1 MKTEIKLK
9 QAEVVPIIP
18 QSEPTEGK
26 RWSYSFVY
34 FLEDLRNIYRLYDEN
49 DIDSIPTLLKI
60 CEEKGVKS
68 WSGKEWNLRNLLEQ
82 VNALKNFKLLETDGS
97 KVLKPGLF
105 SATTSETNLSDAE
118 LVVFKEIYLSYF
130 RFVEF
135 HKLMVRDSADI
146 TEDTMLRHSVPI
158 MYYMQENRFT
168 NRYILSLEPE
178 LDIAAIPEEH
188 ADMMR
193 FWDVYVKWGTS
204 LNLVRKYPLKPFGIT
219 TSPNVKGLGI
229 AYFYQR
235 MPEAFSIFDYMNEEM
250 EGSYLYIPD
259 IVYSVMTKLRYS
271 VEDIIAKIAEE
282 SIIRSNV
289 YRAQSTSAIFINE
302 RESFLFPKI
311 GNTYITH
318 LLKL

>member
-9 QAEVVPIIP
+9 RAEVVPIIP
-18 QSEPTEGK
+18 QKESNEGK

-34 FLEDLRNIYRLYDEN
+34 FLEDLRNVYRLYDEN

-60 CEEKGVKS
+60 CKEKEVKS
-68 WSGKEWNLRNLLEQ
+68 WSGKEWTLRNLLEL
-82 VNALKNFKLLETDGS
+82 VNALKNFGLLEMEGD
-97 KVLKPGLF
+97 KVAKPGLF
-105 SATTSETNLSDAE
+105 SETVSESPLSVLE
-118 LVVFKEIYLSYF
+118 LEVFKDIYFSYF

-135 HKLMVRDSADI
+135 HKLMMTAPVAISL
-146 TEDTMLRHSVPI
+146 ESMMGKSSPI
-158 MYYMQENRFT
+158 IYYMQDARFT

-178 LDIAAIPEEH
+178 LNIVGIPDEH

-193 FWDVYVKWGTS
+193 FWDVYVKWGTR
-204 LNLVRKYPLKPFGIT
+204 LNILRKYPLKPFGVT
-219 TSPNVKGLGI
+219 TSPNVNGLGI
-229 AYFYQR
+229 AYIYAK
-235 MPEAFSIFDYMNEEM
+235 MPESFSVFDYILESI

-259 IVYSVMTKLRYS
+259 IVYALMISMRYS
-271 VEDIIAKIAEE
+271 IEDIIAKIAEE
-282 SIIRSNV
+282 SVTRSDI

-302 RESFLFPKI
+302 KESFLFPKI

>member
-18 QSEPTEGK
+18 QREPIEGK

-82 VNALKNFKLLETDGS
+82 VNALKNFKLLETESG
-97 KVLKPGLF
+97 KVSKPGLF
-105 SATTSETNLSDAE
+105 SVTTPDSPLTEPE
-118 LVVFKEIYLSYF
+118 LALFKAIYFSYF

-135 HKLMVRDSADI
+135 HKLMAKGCADI
-146 TEDTMLRHSVPI
+146 TEDNMSRHSVPI
-158 MYYMQENRFT
+158 IYYMQDARFT
-168 NRYILSLEPE
+168 NRYILSLEPA
-178 LDIAAIPEEH
+178 LSIAGIPDEH

-204 LNLVRKYPLKPFGIT
+204 LNLLRKYPIKPFGIT

-229 AYFYQR
+229 AYFYQK
-235 MPEAFSIFDYMNEEM
+235 MPDEFSVFDYMKEAM

-282 SIIRSNV
+282 SVARSET

-302 RESFLFPKI
+302 KENFLFPKI

-318 LLKL
+318 LIKL

>member
-9 QAEVVPIIP
+9 QAAVVPIIP

-26 RWSYSFVY
+26 KWSYSFVY
-34 FLEDLRNIYRLYDEN
+34 YLEDLRNIYRLYDEN
-49 DIDSIPTLLKI
+49 DIDTIPALLKI
-60 CEEKGVKS
+60 CKEKAVKS

-82 VNALKNFKLLETDGS
+82 VNALKNFRLLEKEGG
-97 KVLKPGLF
+97 KVVRPGLF
-105 SATTSETNLSDAE
+105 SATNPDSPLSEPE
-118 LVVFKEIYLSYF
+118 LAVFKEIYFSYF

-135 HKLMVRDSADI
+135 HKLMAKDSDVI
-146 TEDTMLRHSVPI
+146 TEDSMSRNSRPI
-158 MYYMQENRFT
+158 MYYMQDNRFT

-178 LDIAAIPEEH
+178 LTIAGITDEH

-193 FWDVYVKWGTS
+193 FWDVYVKWGIS
-204 LNLVRKYPLKPFGIT
+204 LNLLRKYSIKPFGIT
-219 TSPNVKGLGI
+219 TSPNVKGLGM
-229 AYFYQR
+229 AYIYNR
-235 MPEAFSIFDYMNEEM
+235 MPETFSIFDYMSEVM

-259 IVYSVMTKLRYS
+259 IVYAVMTDRRYA
-271 VEDIIAKIAEE
+271 VEEIIAKIAEE
-282 SIIRSNV
+282 CVERSDV

-302 RESFLFPKI
+302 KEDFLFPKI

>member
-9 QAEVVPIIP
+9 QAEVVPVIP

-26 RWSYSFVY
+26 KWSYSFVY
-34 FLEDLRNIYRLYDEN
+34 FLEDLRNIYRLYDECE
-49 DIDSIPTLLKI
+49 IDSIPALLKV
-60 CEEKGVKS
+60 CKEKGIKS

-82 VNALKNFKLLETDGS
+82 VNALRNFKLLATEGS
-97 KVLKPGLF
+97 IVVKPGLF
-105 SATTSETNLSDAE
+105 SGTSPESSLSE
-118 LVVFKEIYLSYF
+118 QEVEVFEEVYFTYF

-135 HKLMVRDSADI
+135 HKLMASGPNVITADSMK
-146 TEDTMLRHSVPI
+146 EHSIPI
-158 MYYMQENRFT
+158 MYYMQDTRFT
-168 NRYILSLEPE
+168 NRYITSLEPE
-178 LDIAAIPEEH
+178 LKIVGIPDEH

-193 FWDVYVKWGTS
+193 FWDVYVKWGIS
-204 LNLVRKYPLKPFGIT
+204 LNLLRKYPLKPFGIT

-229 AYFYQR
+229 AYFYKN
-235 MPEAFSIFDYMNEEM
+235 MPNGFSIFDYISKEM

-259 IVYSVMTKLRYS
+259 IVYSVMIKMRYS

-282 SIIRSNV
+282 SVVRSDI

-302 RESFLFPKI
+302 KENFLFPII